1 MKAIIVEDE
10 KAAAEVLYFM
20 INRVAK
26 DMEIISIEKNVNDAF
41 YAIKKHSP
49 DLVFLDIK
57 LRDKSAFD
65 LLEKFEDIPF
75 KIIFTTAYND
85 FAIKAFKYAAM
96 DYLLKPINPI
106 ELKNAINRV
115 RKYLN
120 QDIQYQKMLTTLKH
134 FLKNQ
139 NKNIILNTYKGKIII
154 NKDDIIRLEADGAY
168 TLFVLK
174 NKNLVLSR
182 NLKYYEKMLEDYHF
196 LRTHQSHLVN
206 LKYMVSIDTKGNIL
220 LKNGDKVPISTRK
233 KQKVL
238 KYFKKNLK

>member
-20 INRVAK
+20 INRVAR
-26 DMEIISIEKNVNDAF
+26 DIEIISTESSVDDA
-41 YAIKKHSP
+41 YSAIKKYAP

-65 LLEKFEDIPF
+65 LLGKFDDIPF

-85 FAIKAFKYAAM
+85 FAVQAFKYAAM
-96 DYLLKPINPI
+96 DYLLKPINPM
-106 ELKNAINRV
+106 ELKNAIIRV

-120 QDIQYQKMLTTLKH
+120 QDIEYQKMLTTLKE
-134 FLKNQ
+134 FVKDQ
-139 NKNIILNTYKGKIII
+139 NRNIVLNTSKGKTIV
-154 NKDDIIRLEADGAY
+154 NKEDIIRLEADGAY
-168 TLFVLK
+168 TIFVLK
-174 NKNLVLSR
+174 NKNLVVSR
-182 NLKYYEKMLEDYHF
+182 NLKYYENILEDSHF

-206 LKYMVSIDTKGNIL
+206 LHYMISIDNEGNIQ

-238 KYFKKNLK
+238 KYFKNNLK